1 MSDQQSF
8 GRALPCCLPWHPIE
22 HGRSLQTSASVLEQ
36 EYIKEHFD
44 PSKFTAVFSK
54 EGKPP
59 AWLEKL
65 QGDPG
70 GRQLIYDLSARHRG
84 CLMLNYAIQKILYA
98 GAHSPT
104 TFCSTLRCTSSA
116 YQGSTPIGIR

>member
-1 MSDQQSF
+1 MDVCAYPGTPLSSDAASSHPQ
-8 GRALPCCLPWHPIE
+8 LCL
-22 HGRSLQTSASVLEQ
+22 LQ
-36 EYIKEHFD
+36 EYIKEHFE

-98 GAHSPT
+98 GA
-104 TFCSTLRCTSSA
+104 
-116 YQGSTPIGIR
+116 

>member
-1 MSDQQSF
+1 MTNVSET
-8 GRALPCCLPWHPIE
+8 ALC
-22 HGRSLQTSASVLEQ
+22 TAQ

-44 PSKFTAVFSK
+44 PSKFMAVFSK

-65 QGDPG
+65 QLEPG
-70 GRQLIYDLSARHRG
+70 GRQLIYDLSAKHRG

-98 GAHSPT
+98 GETMP
-104 TFCSTLRCTSSA
+104 
-116 YQGSTPIGIR
+116 

>member
-1 MSDQQSF
+1 MST
-8 GRALPCCLPWHPIE
+8 RVPLL
-22 HGRSLQTSASVLEQ
+22 Q

-65 QGDPG
+65 QLDPG
-70 GRQLIYDLSARHRG
+70 GRQLIYDLSAKHRG

-98 GAHSPT
+98 GVPPPPRS
-104 TFCSTLRCTSSA
+104 
-116 YQGSTPIGIR
+116 STPVKPKP